1 MTGREARA
9 IRGRAG
15 LHMMDQAV
23 LLIAGQGGL
32 VIQALV
38 ELLMMGLVG
47 PNMTDQ
53 VGRHTAAPVVLLMM
67 ARAGRLTADRAALAM
82 PAQAAFAIR
91 GQAEALNAQM
101 FAASTSASR

>member
-15 LHMMDQAV
+15 LHMMD
-23 LLIAGQGGL
+23 
-32 VIQALV
+32 
-38 ELLMMGLVG
+38 LVG